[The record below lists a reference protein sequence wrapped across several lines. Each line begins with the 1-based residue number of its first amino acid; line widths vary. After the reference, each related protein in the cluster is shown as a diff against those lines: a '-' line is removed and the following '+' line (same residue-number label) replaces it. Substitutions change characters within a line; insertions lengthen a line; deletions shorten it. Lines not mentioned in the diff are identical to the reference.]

1 MLSSRACFLKK
12 QRTRFWG
19 KNPEALISAGYHPM
33 GKVERT
39 NNRWQL
45 SPFFWHPIDK
55 HDFSKLQTE
64 VIGIQRRSTT
74 KPVPTGP
81 PPTMTTC

>member
-1 MLSSRACFLKK
+1 MPSK
-12 QRTRFWG
+12 QL
-19 KNPEALISAGYHPM
+19 PEIYEDFVALFPNASGNDVN
-33 GKVERT
+33 GLGETKVR
-39 NNRWQL
+39 QP

-64 VIGIQRRSTT
+64 VIGIQRRSTA

>member
-1 MLSSRACFLKK
+1 
-12 QRTRFWG
+12 
-19 KNPEALISAGYHPM
+19 M

-39 NNRWQL
+39 NNEWQL

-64 VIGIQRRSTT
+64 VIGIQRRSTA

>member
-1 MLSSRACFLKK
+1 MAARLRHDLGRSHGSC
-12 QRTRFWG
+12 
-19 KNPEALISAGYHPM
+19 YHPM

-39 NNRWQL
+39 NNGWQL

-64 VIGIQRRSTT
+64 VIGIQRRSTA